1 MTNLITKL
9 NKLMLSGA
17 PTEELI
23 HACAGIDIE
32 SCFDPI
38 FDPPANQLA
47 EWSDEPEPTLEN
59 TSVYV
64 TDSDGTQYFYCGNT
78 RIRVSEHFAPAGKS
92 MDKLIENVIHYAA
105 GQAT

>member
-23 HACAGIDIE
+23 HACVGIDIE

-38 FDPPANQLA
+38 FEPPLDFLKNA
-47 EWSDEPEPTLEN
+47 
-59 TSVYV
+59 
-64 TDSDGTQYFYCGNT
+64 GNG
-78 RIRVSEHFAPAGKS
+78 GKT
-92 MDKLIENVIHYAA
+92 
-105 GQAT
+105 G